1 MDLRHFL
8 FSFEGRISRAQ
19 WWLFSIPYAL
29 FVSLL
34 YLSQSDGFASSAPLK
49 TYAAIVLLIVSTAV
63 TYMWLAVNVKRCH
76 DRGHSGW
83 FVLLSIFPLVNIWYL
98 VEVGF
103 LRGQP
108 GVNKY
113 GPDPKA
119 TMVSPTI
126 FGPSTHP
133 QSKAG

>member
-8 FSFEGRISRAQ
+8 FSFGGRIPRAQ

-34 YLSQSDGFASSAPLK
+34 YLSQSDGSASSVPLK
-49 TYAAIVLLIVSTAV
+49 TYAPLVILILSAAA